1 MITGKLSR
9 ERILN
14 HQEENAGLLDNFL
27 TNLEVS
33 GRSQHT
39 IVAYRHNVRD
49 FLDFTLGVSVT
60 EITHS
65 EVYEWLHFLKER
77 GSTPSTISQR
87 LGSLRSF
94 FDYAQTVG
102 IVEKSPTRLIPNR
115 RITRKLPR
123 WISIEDMQK
132 LLSVADNPRD
142 HAIIEFM
149 WATGCRI
156 SEVVNA
162 RIENIDWSEST
173 IKVLCKGN
181 KERLALFGSRCAASL
196 RTYLEEFGD
205 IPGALPSSGA
215 LFRRRRSE
223 QQGSVQLQRDR
234 AWVAFYRETV
244 KLPDGTVKRVL
255 RSKRLGVIRAPERRR
270 YKPDMRVQVAAA
282 LRRKGRSWPDIYNVI
297 FPDVELDH
305 LRLMRLRGAVYR
317 FWSAPKK
324 GPLKPFNH
332 IGSLKDAKAATRK
345 LLAEIR
351 LRSPDKLAHPLPSK
365 RPIRARSV
373 SRLLRRLGVKA
384 GLGHVHPHMLRHS
397 FATHLLEGG
406 ADLRVIQELLG
417 HASLSATQIYTHCST
432 THLRASLQK
441 AHPNWQKERCEA
453 Q

>member
-1 MITGKLSR
+1 MTTGKLSR
-9 ERILN
+9 ERTLN
-14 HQEENAGLLDNFL
+14 HREENAEILNDFVRSLNAG
-27 TNLEVS
+27 
-33 GRSQHT
+33 GRSPHT
-39 IVAYRHNVRD
+39 IVAYRHNVGD
-49 FLDFTLGVSVT
+49 FLEFTLGVSVT

-65 EVYEWLHFLKER
+65 EVHEWLHFLKER
-77 GSTPSTISQR
+77 GSAPSTISQS

-94 FDYAQTVG
+94 FDYAQTIG
-102 IVEKSPTRLIPNR
+102 IVERSPTRIIPNH
-115 RITRKLPR
+115 RITQKLPR
-123 WISIEDMQK
+123 WVSFEDMQK
-132 LLSVADNPRD
+132 LLSAADNPRD

-149 WATGCRI
+149 WATGCRV

-162 RIENIDWSEST
+162 RIENIDWPEST

-196 RTYLEEFGD
+196 RTYLEEFGSAR
-205 IPGALPSSGA
+205 GALPTDGP
-215 LFRRRRSE
+215 LFRRLRSE
-223 QQGSVQLQRDR
+223 QQGSVQLQRGG

-244 KLPDGTVKRVL
+244 KLPDGTIKRVL

-270 YKPDMRVQVAAA
+270 RKPDMQVEAAAA
-282 LRRKGRSWPDIYNVI
+282 LRRKGRSWLDIHDII
-297 FPDVELDH
+297 FPNLELDH
-305 LRLMRLRGAVYR
+305 SRLMRMRKAVYR
-317 FWSAPKK
+317 FWSPPKRK
-324 GPLKPFNH
+324 SLKPFTH
-332 IGSLKDAKAATRK
+332 IGSLKDAKAAAGK
-345 LLAEIR
+345 LLTEIR
-351 LRSPDKLAHPLPSK
+351 VRSPEKLAHPLPNK

-373 SRLLRRLGVKA
+373 SRLLRRLGAKA

-441 AHPNWQKERCEA
+441 AHPNWQEKRCEA